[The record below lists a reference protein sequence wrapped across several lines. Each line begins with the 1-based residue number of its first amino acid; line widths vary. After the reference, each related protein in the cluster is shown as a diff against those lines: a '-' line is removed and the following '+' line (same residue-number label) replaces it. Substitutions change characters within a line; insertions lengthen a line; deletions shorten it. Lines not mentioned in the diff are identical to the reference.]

1 MKTLVFIIA
10 LFAADPVFAIEKDKV
25 SHFAGATVL
34 GLAADTIIYHTREW
48 EQPQRMVVSGGLAF
62 IPGFAIEVM
71 DEFSG
76 THFSWYDLLADGLGS
91 ATGVV
96 AGELIN
102 GRLWI
107 SASPRHVSLTG
118 HW

>member
-1 MKTLVFIIA
+1 MRTLVFLIV
-10 LFAADPVFAIEKDKV
+10 LFITLPAYAIDKDKV
-25 SHFAGATVL
+25 SHFAGGAVL
-34 GLAADTIIYHTREW
+34 GLTADTIIYHTKDW
-48 EQPQRMVVSGGLAF
+48 EQPKRMVISGGLAF
-62 IPGFAIEVM
+62 IPGFAIEVV

-102 GRLWI
+102 GKLWI
-107 SASPRHVSLTG
+107 SASPRRVSLTG